1 MNKGADVNGMTWN
14 EHTALT
20 FAAEGCRVKAV
31 QMLLERGAE
40 VNKHGVNSPPLAT
53 AAQNGHVEV
62 IKLLRQHN
70 ADVNAQD
77 ADGDSALH
85 ETVYSRSTECARVLV
100 RGLSVDVVVDIRNKS
115 GWTPLMATVQREL
128 VEVVDILL
136 GKGASVELKTEDGR
150 TALHIAAE
158 EGRADVIG
166 LLLRRGANVD
176 AANLS
181 KWTPLMLAAY
191 RGHKETVKLLVKE
204 GASLTVKNKDGAK
217 AAEIA
222 KLNNRTDLLD
232 LLQSGID
239 LER

>member
-1 MNKGADVNGMTWN
+1 
-14 EHTALT
+14 
-20 FAAEGCRVKAV
+20 
-31 QMLLERGAE
+31 
-40 VNKHGVNSPPLAT
+40 
-53 AAQNGHVEV
+53 
-62 IKLLRQHN
+62 
-70 ADVNAQD
+70 
-77 ADGDSALH
+77 
-85 ETVYSRSTECARVLV
+85 
-100 RGLSVDVVVDIRNKS
+100 
-115 GWTPLMATVQREL
+115 MATVQREL